1 MLRYKQFANQAGW
14 LLTALLLLSLTL
26 AACGGAPT
34 VEAPAEVAESQP
46 EPTQPVEAPAEE
58 NEPATEESQVEPPAT
73 PTEVDDDEEA
83 PAPVAASVA
92 ECQSIDIPDNALIAA
107 VTDTDWANGPADAPV
122 TLIEYGDY
130 Q

>member
-34 VEAPAEVAESQP
+34 VETPEEVAESQP
-46 EPTQPVEAPAEE
+46 EPTKPAEAPAEE
-58 NEPATEESQVEPPAT
+58 SKPATEEAQVEPTTA
-73 PTEVDDDEEA
+73 PTETAVVEEA
-83 PAPVAASVA
+83 PAPVAASIA